1 MANHDTNQAVQNPQ
15 WPDLAVGLYD
25 RLTGRQAEITYQLEN
40 FEIQVPS
47 EASPKALHA
56 PWRVSGTLRIR
67 TQDLA

>member
-1 MANHDTNQAVQNPQ
+1 MANHNPNPAAQSTQ

-47 EASPKALHA
+47 EAGPEAVHA